1 MRLEAKSSNEKW
13 KQVTQSMTGH
23 KSNSNL
29 KPLINLKEGLFL
41 SLRRWKPGGK
51 LEKRWVLFLEEDY
64 HSCAWGKA
72 ARVGGKREQLSKT
85 IENSQAWWCMPL
97 IPVGVCTVRPRP
109 AKGHM
114 GKPRF

>member
-72 ARVGGKREQLSKT
+72 ARVGGKREQCQKPSK
-85 IENSQAWWCMPL
+85 I
-97 IPVGVCTVRPRP
+97 
-109 AKGHM
+109 AKHG
-114 GKPRF
+114 GACL